1 MRGSKS
7 IYDESVMDSYRGM
20 VQHEVAPSVFAIAEA
35 AYSSMLRYRRP
46 SGIIISGESGA
57 GKTESARQVLA
68 YLARVSGA
76 HLSAAHRKGGGHS
89 APTHLD
95 ASIAVAQ
102 RVRDRLVTSTVVTE
116 AFGNAA
122 TTRND
127 NSSRFGKLMTCVFR
141 GSGIAAGGDVKVRPL
156 SLTHAATQQLDH
168 SVTRPR

>member
-76 HLSAAHRKGGGHS
+76 HLSAAHRKGGHG
-89 APTHLD
+89 APSQLD
-95 ASIAVAQ
+95 ATIAVAQ

-127 NSSRFGKLMTCVFR
+127 NSSRFGKLMTCNFR
-141 GSGIAAGGDVKVRPL
+141 GSGIAAGGDVKV
-156 SLTHAATQQLDH
+156 SL
-168 SVTRPR
+168 